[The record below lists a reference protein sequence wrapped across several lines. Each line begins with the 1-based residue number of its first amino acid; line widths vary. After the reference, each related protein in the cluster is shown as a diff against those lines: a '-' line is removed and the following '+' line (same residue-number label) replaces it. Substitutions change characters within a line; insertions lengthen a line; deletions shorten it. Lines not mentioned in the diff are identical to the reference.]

1 MKENMEFKE
10 EDYAIVCRE
19 IDKISGRIISYE
31 IESEITDYL
40 LNCLKL
46 RSNLNPELKYYI
58 LRRENLDLVINS
70 LKNAKTSII
79 PIIIEDLV
87 VLL

>member
-19 IDKISGRIISYE
+19 IDKISGKIISYE
-31 IESEITDYL
+31 IKSEITDYL